1 MRSLSGSLQEC
12 FPPLRLD
19 LKVGFALYLLVQISA
34 KLVSLESPYLS
45 SFLLHMYYVS
55 TNLVDLPEMVI
66 FSVGLP
72 SIRNIVNATFEG
84 CISCS
89 IRSIPVAPSAPHLL
103 PILKKPAQ
111 HSGRRTGSVLISE
124 STERPGCTYRPSD
137 PARTVA
143 CFPTFR
149 SKHGLS
155 HALHKGIVRAFIAS
169 GPALEASKEP

>member
-111 HSGRRTGSVLISE
+111 HSGRRTGSVLIRRE
-124 STERPGCTYRPSD
+124 QRDLDAHTDQATQ
-137 PARTVA
+137 
-143 CFPTFR
+143 
-149 SKHGLS
+149 H
-155 HALHKGIVRAFIAS
+155 
-169 GPALEASKEP
+169 